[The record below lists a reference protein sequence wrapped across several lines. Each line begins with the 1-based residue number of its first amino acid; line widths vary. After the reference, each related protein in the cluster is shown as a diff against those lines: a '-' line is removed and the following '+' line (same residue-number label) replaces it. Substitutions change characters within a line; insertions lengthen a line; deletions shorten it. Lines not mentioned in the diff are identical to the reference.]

1 MYSEKVAKF
10 CVITTVDLS
19 YVVPVKSTVE
29 ISQNYVAFSEYMKFM
44 YNMDFELRN
53 GLNWILCIDLMK
65 EKLLLKLTTYVFLIG
80 IKKMHC
86 FQGEQEDM

>member
-1 MYSEKVAKF
+1 
-10 CVITTVDLS
+10 
-19 YVVPVKSTVE
+19 
-29 ISQNYVAFSEYMKFM
+29 MKFM

-65 EKLLLKLTTYVFLIG
+65 EKLLLKLTTYVFLKE